1 MNIMSDGNSAKLEH
15 KSPKMVALELVQVL
29 EAMDEA
35 AFIDIQKVRIFRNC
49 FNFTSMNDSTVRP
62 FMYVQVVETCGTM
75 P

>member
-35 AFIDIQKVRIFRNC
+35 AFIEI
-49 FNFTSMNDSTVRP
+49 
-62 FMYVQVVETCGTM
+62 
-75 P
+75 

>member
-1 MNIMSDGNSAKLEH
+1 
-15 KSPKMVALELVQVL
+15 MVALELVQVL

-49 FNFTSMNDSTVRP
+49 FNFTSMNDPTVRL
-62 FMYVQVVETCGTM
+62 FMYVQIVETCGNM